1 MRFFAFVL
9 LVVLVGA
16 APVLAQEMTCPALV
30 TLLLEN
36 ARESC
41 LEIGLNEACYATG
54 GVVVEPRPEVRLDFG
69 DPGDSVSLAAV
80 TVLETLPFEAEVG
93 EWGMVGLK
101 PRANRPDGGVN
112 LWLFGETRL
121 ENRSDAPDDLIALAG
136 EVTWNAG
143 ANLRANPDENADLV
157 AALITGQRVQVVGR
171 TADGAWLRV
180 AVEGGE
186 LSGWVLITLM
196 RVEGDLNLLKVMAA
210 DDPLPESL
218 YGPMQAFRLRTGQ
231 DDAPC
236 REAPDSGLLAQSP
249 TGGDAVLLEVNGGL
263 ISFNGTLWLQ
273 TTDIGETVVSVLE
286 GAAFYGDGQRLEQ
299 GQAMQYGFTGDRI
312 VYSVATD
319 YRFYRARYL
328 PLPLLP
334 REFELPFSL
343 GGLLTPFTTG
353 VGYLSTIPAD
363 GACTVG
369 WSVDINLR
377 AGPGA
382 EYPIRR
388 GIASGFY
395 GLPDGRALG
404 SDGQVW
410 WRLADDVWLS
420 SANTASGGDCSVE
433 AVPLVLAPPLP
444 AS

>member
-9 LVVLVGA
+9 VVVLVGA

-41 LEIGLNEACYATG
+41 PEIGLNEACYATG

-69 DPGDSVSLAAV
+69 DPGDSVSLAAI
-80 TVLETLPFEAEVG
+80 TALETQPFDAAVG

-112 LWLFGETRL
+112 LWLFGEARL
-121 ENRSDAPDDLIALAG
+121 ENRSDAPDDLISLAG

-171 TADGAWLRV
+171 TTDGAWLRV
-180 AVEGGE
+180 VHGD
-186 LSGWVLITLM
+186 LTGWVLVTLM
-196 RVEGDLNLLKVMAA
+196 RVEGDLNLLKVMTA

-218 YGPMQAFRLRTGQ
+218 YGPMQAFGLRTGQ

-299 GQAMQYGFTGDRI
+299 GQAIQYGFTGDRI
-312 VYSVATD
+312 IYSAATD

-377 AGPGA
+377 AGPGV

-388 GIASGFY
+388 GIGSGFY

-404 SDGQVW
+404 SDGQLW

-433 AVPLVLAPPLP
+433 TVPLVLAPPLP
-444 AS
+444 AA

>member
-1 MRFFAFVL
+1 MKTLPILFLLLL
-9 LVVLVGA
+9 LVSA
-16 APVLAQEMTCPALV
+16 APLLAQETTCPALV

-41 LEIGLNEACYATG
+41 PEIGLNEACYATG
-54 GVVVEPRPEVRLDFG
+54 SVVVEPRPEVRLDFG
-69 DPGDSVSLAAV
+69 DPGDSVSLAAI
-80 TVLETLPFEAEVG
+80 TALEAQPFDAALG
-93 EWGMVGLK
+93 EWGMVSLR
-101 PRANRPDGGVN
+101 PRANLADSGVN
-112 LWLFGETRL
+112 LWLFGDARL
-121 ENRSDAPDDLIALAG
+121 ENRSDAPDDWVTLLG
-136 EVTWNAG
+136 EVSWNAG
-143 ANLRANPDENADLV
+143 ANLRANPDENAELV
-157 AALITGQRVQVVGR
+157 AALVTGSSVQVVGR

-180 AVEGGE
+180 ASGD
-186 LSGWVLITLM
+186 LNGWVLITLM
-196 RVEGDLNLLKVMAA
+196 RVDGDLNLLKVMQS
-210 DDPLPESL
+210 DEPLPESL

-236 REAPDSGLLAQSP
+236 REAPDSGLMVQSP
-249 TGGDAVLLEVNGGL
+249 TGGNAALLEVNGGL
-263 ISFNGTLWLQ
+263 LSFAGTLWLQ

-286 GAAFYGDGQRLEQ
+286 GVAAYSDGQSMVQ

-312 VYSVATD
+312 VYSGTSD

-353 VGYLSTIPAD
+353 VGYLNTIPAD
-363 GACTVG
+363 GPCTVG

-377 AGPGA
+377 AGPGP

-410 WRLADDVWLS
+410 WRLADEVWLS

-433 AVPLVLAPPLP
+433 AVPLVPAPPLP
-444 AS
+444 SA